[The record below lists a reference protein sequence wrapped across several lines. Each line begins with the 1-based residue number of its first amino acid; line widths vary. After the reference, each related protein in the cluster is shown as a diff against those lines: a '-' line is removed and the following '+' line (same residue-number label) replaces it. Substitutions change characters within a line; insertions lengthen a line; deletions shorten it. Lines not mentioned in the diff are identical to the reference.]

1 MTRLAWCGAIVVL
14 ASTMLWVAP
23 SVGAVLFAVAVATV
37 PPWGRTLAERAIVS
51 TIVVVGATAV
61 LFPRAGST
69 PVNDVSVRVFL
80 TIVMVVLVAMNLLP
94 TARRGQP

>member
-1 MTRLAWCGAIVVL
+1 MNRLAWCGALAVL
-14 ASTMLWVAP
+14 AITMLWVAP
-23 SVGAVLFAVAVATV
+23 FVGAVLFAVAVATV

-69 PVNDVSVRVFL
+69 PVNDFL
-80 TIVMVVLVAMNLLP
+80 FVCS
-94 TARRGQP
+94 